1 MLLGELVD
9 ALKDMFFTFL
19 YRTFSLILSLIDF
32 IKDIFYMLCGIDPV
46 TINGK
51 ESDLL
56 GSLIE
61 SEMIKKHS

>member
-1 MLLGELVD
+1 MLLGDLVD

-32 IKDIFYMLCGIDPV
+32 IKDIFYMLCGIDAV
-46 TINGK
+46 TINGT

-61 SEMIKKHS
+61 SSSIKKHS